1 MLIMLAVISTAWI
14 SFVGSTFSKFTSD
27 TPVVEILV
35 STVLLFNTFISQ
47 SLVFSYLFFFGC
59 CVSVGQSKME
69 NATELIEDQE
79 EKNYCMQVFKTQ
91 LQNHIMF
98 KESVSLG
105 LFLIFTLLTIVLIFF
120 VFITIVSNTENIL
133 SVTSYILWCLE
144 LMLIIV
150 YLALAADDVDQI
162 RLELINIMWYVNCL

>member
-1 MLIMLAVISTAWI
+1 
-14 SFVGSTFSKFTSD
+14 
-27 TPVVEILV
+27 
-35 STVLLFNTFISQ
+35 
-47 SLVFSYLFFFGC
+47 
-59 CVSVGQSKME
+59 ME
-69 NATELIEDQE
+69 NATEMIDDQE

-120 VFITIVSNTENIL
+120 VFITIGMSSTENIL
-133 SVTSYILWCLE
+133 SVTSYIVWCIE

-162 RLELINIMWYVNCL
+162 RLELINIMW

>member
-27 TPVVEILV
+27 TPVVETLV
-35 STVLLFNTFISQ
+35 LTVFLFNTFISQ

-120 VFITIVSNTENIL
+120 VFITIGMSSTENIL
-133 SVTSYILWCLE
+133 SKTSYIAWCIE

-162 RLELINIMWYVNCL
+162 RLELINIMW